1 MSGHTSPVRVGIV
14 GLGNIGHYHADR
26 IVDLGHAVVGGA
38 DINAEARARF
48 RGTYD
53 ADTFENY
60 KQLYEEG
67 DLDAVVVTTPNK
79 FHEECAVAALNAGL
93 DVLLEKP
100 LAHSLESARR
110 IAEAAAQAEGFC
122 MVGFNNRFANGV
134 EVFKSYQAEGRFGDI
149 THVEANYVRR
159 RGIPGRGSWFT
170 SQEVSGG
177 GALIDIGVHAI
188 DLSLYFMDFPRVE
201 EVSGTV
207 RSEFGDREDYAFLEM
222 WGDDVGAT
230 GFDVGDSASAF
241 IRCADGKTV
250 SLEVA
255 WAANREDD
263 ETFIVR
269 GTEAG
274 ANFNLDDGSLHI
286 YETGKEGADHFSD
299 TKITTRINDTH
310 KSEQE
315 TFLAA
320 VASGR
325 PPERNTV
332 AQAIS
337 VQEVIDGIYRS
348 NDANRAVEIERGET
362 VVQMD

>member
-1 MSGHTSPVRVGIV
+1 MSGHTTPVRVGVV

-53 ADTFENY
+53 ADTYESY
-60 KQLYEEG
+60 EQLYRET
-67 DLDAVVVTTPNK
+67 DIDAVVVTTPNK
-79 FHEECAVAALNAGL
+79 FHEECTVAALEAGL

-100 LAHSLESARR
+100 LAHTIESARR
-110 IAEAAAQAEGFC
+110 IAETAARAEGFC

-134 EVFKSYQAEGRFGDI
+134 EVLKSYQAEGRFGEI

-188 DLSLYFMDFPRVE
+188 DLSLYFMDFPAVE

-207 RSEFGDREDYAFLEM
+207 RSEFGDRDDYAFLEM
-222 WGDDVGAT
+222 WGDDVGPT
-230 GFDVGDSASAF
+230 GFDVGDSATAF
-241 IRCADGKTV
+241 IRCADSKTV

-274 ANFNLDDGSLHI
+274 ACFNLDDGSLNI
-286 YETGKEGADHFSD
+286 FEAGKGGADHFAN
-299 TKITTRINDTH
+299 TEIATRINDTH
-310 KSEQE
+310 KSEQA
-315 TFLAA
+315 TFLEA
-320 VASGR
+320 VIRGE
-325 PPERNTV
+325 PPGRNTID
-332 AQAIS
+332 QAMA
-337 VQEVIDGIYRS
+337 VQEVIDAIYRS
-348 NDANRAVEIERGET
+348 DETNRAVVLERDEP
-362 VVQMD
+362 VVRME